1 METVECTQHNSR
13 QNCWTKQGNVNGII
27 QLHEI

>member
-1 METVECTQHNSR
+1 METVEYTQHNSR
-13 QNCWTKQGNVNGII
+13 QNWWTKKGNVFGII